1 MKIKLSFFRYLAY
14 AIEILIFCVLQ
25 DTPKLMPEIFGAK
38 PLLLAALALSIAAF
52 ENKIPSLVFGAL
64 CGIFADSLT
73 GEAIGYFAILLT
85 LICYF
90 EAHIFE
96 KYFVSK
102 FLSAFVFAFL
112 STAVL
117 ICGYFLIFTVFSGID
132 GALTLFVNHYISR
145 ILYTA
150 LMFIPIYF
158 LNRFLYRRLN
168 KSNRL

>member
-1 MKIKLSFFRYLAY
+1 
-14 AIEILIFCVLQ
+14 
-25 DTPKLMPEIFGAK
+25 MPEIFGAK

-102 FLSAFVFAFL
+102 FLSVFVFAFL

-117 ICGYFLIFTVFSGID
+117 ICGYFLIFTVFSGVD
-132 GALTLFVNHYISR
+132 GALTLFCKS
-145 ILYTA
+145 LY
-150 LMFIPIYF
+150 F
-158 LNRFLYRRLN
+158 
-168 KSNRL
+168 SNFVHSTYVYSDIFFKQVFVPQAQ